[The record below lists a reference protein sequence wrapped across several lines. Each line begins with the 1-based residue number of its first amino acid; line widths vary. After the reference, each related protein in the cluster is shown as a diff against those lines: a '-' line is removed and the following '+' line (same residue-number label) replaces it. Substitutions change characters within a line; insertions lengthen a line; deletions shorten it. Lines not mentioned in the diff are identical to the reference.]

1 VTEAHPGCFACP
13 GWADKDRALFNARG
27 AFKIEERN
35 EIVEWLREES
45 ERLDQPALYAA
56 AERIAHHAHKVKR

>member
-1 VTEAHPGCFACP
+1 VTDRPIGCETCP
-13 GWADKDRALFNARG
+13 GWAEKERALFNARG
-27 AFKIEERN
+27 AFKVEERN